1 VKLPL
6 VSVGM
11 CTFNNE
17 ATIIESIKS
26 LQSQNYDNWELI
38 IIDAFSSDNTRK
50 CLDSISKY
58 DSRIKT
64 YYLESQQPW
73 TKLTLQQLAY
83 ASGDYFMW
91 LDADDLIS
99 SNWISSLLNV
109 HQKKD
114 CLVAIGLLNLIDNDR
129 NIITNHVCSRRL
141 FQFTSSEHELIRVIG
156 CLLTPEPYGLVN
168 SLYGLWDTNKLRNM
182 KFWTPY
188 DDNLAFDQIFTLET
202 LKAGKVCYI
211 DGVCHARRSNWKI
224 SKVSKNF
231 YDSDPNVMKVNKF
244 KIGEYLYQIAI
255 CKPPYKMYLDW
266 IMNQK
271 YFKVFT
277 YFCILNLRYSISIG
291 SPLVTRVYKLLQYK
305 ASK

>member
-1 VKLPL
+1 
-6 VSVGM
+6 M

-17 ATIIESIKS
+17 TTIIESIKS

-50 CLDSISKY
+50 CIDGIAKY

-64 YYLESQQPW
+64 FYLESQQPW

-99 SNWISSLLNV
+99 SNWISCLLSV

-114 CLVAIGLLNLIDNDR
+114 CLVAIGLLNLIDNNG

-141 FQFTSSEHELIRVIG
+141 FKFASSEHEFIRVIG

-182 KFWTPY
+182 NFWKPY
-188 DDNLAFDQIFTLET
+188 DDNLAFDQFFTLET
-202 LKAGKVCYI
+202 LKVGKVCYV

-224 SKVSKNF
+224 SKVTNKFN
-231 YDSDPNVMKVNKF
+231 DSDPEVMKVNKF
-244 KIGEYLYQIAI
+244 KISEYLYQMAI
-255 CKPPYKMYLDW
+255 CRPPYKMYLNW
-266 IMNQK
+266 VKNQTNVK
-271 YFKVFT
+271 MFT
-277 YFCILNLRYSISIG
+277 YFCILNIRNAISIG
-291 SPLVTRVYKLLQYK
+291 SPLVTRANKLFYYK
-305 ASK
+305 ASKW